1 MAVFSVVALRHFPFE
16 VSAGLASQAARLT
29 VMIVVATAI
38 YFGAARLLNCEEL
51 PEMGSLLTR
60 ATPDAAA
67 ATDLD
72 G

>member
-1 MAVFSVVALRHFPFE
+1 LALRHFPFE
-16 VSAGLASQAARLT
+16 VSANIASQAFRLAM
-29 VMIVVATAI
+29 MIGVATAI
-38 YFGAARLLNCEEL
+38 YFACARILRCEEL
-51 PEMGSLLTR
+51 PEMGMLLAR